1 MTTLK
6 SPEPTN
12 ATEEY
17 WEQTKSEQLAIPY
30 CNECQEFFFFPRS
43 RCPTCMAA
51 DIEYRPV
58 SGRAT
63 LATYTTVYRAPTRN
77 YQDMA
82 PYVNALVDLEEGVR
96 LMTILDV
103 ESEDELSIGMDLE
116 VTFAETEGEY
126 KLPFFEPGDR

>member
-12 ATEEY
+12 ATKEY
-17 WEQTKSEQLAIPY
+17 WEYTKEEQLAIPY
-30 CNECQEFFFFPRS
+30 CSECEDFFFFPRS
-43 RCPTCMAA
+43 RCPICMAE
-51 DIEYRPV
+51 DIDFRTV
-58 SGRAT
+58 SGNAT
-63 LATYTTVYRAPTRN
+63 LVSYTTIHRAPTRN

-116 VTFAETEGEY
+116 VTFAETESEY
-126 KLPFFEPGDR
+126 KLPFFAPRER